1 MLAGQELLVHLAGG
15 IALEQTLAQPQVL
28 GGKVLDHVQR
38 LLESHLVPVVV
49 VRVLEPLAVGLS
61 ALEATFFDQEVEV
74 LLGSGTLPVCVCD
87 A

>member
-1 MLAGQELLVHLAGG
+1 MHLAGG

-49 VRVLEPLAVGLS
+49 VRVLEPLAVGLPT
-61 ALEATFFDQEVEV
+61 LEPSLFYQEVEV
-74 LLGSGTLPVCVCD
+74 PLGSGSLPVCVCD

>member
-1 MLAGQELLVHLAGG
+1 MHLAGG

-49 VRVLEPLAVGLS
+49 VRVLEPLAVGLPT
-61 ALEATFFDQEVEV
+61 LEATFFDQEVEV

>member
-1 MLAGQELLVHLAGG
+1 MHLAGG

-38 LLESHLVPVVV
+38 LLESHLVPVIVV
-49 VRVLEPLAVGLS
+49 VVIEALAIGLPTLEPSL
-61 ALEATFFDQEVEV
+61 FYQEVEV

>member
-1 MLAGQELLVHLAGG
+1 MHLAGG
-15 IALEQTLAQPQVL
+15 IALEPTLAQPQVL